1 MSDNTLNA
9 TSQKTLFGHPIGLF
23 ILFFTEMWER
33 FSYYGMRALLV
44 LYICSTE
51 NSGLGWSKVEAL
63 ELYGWYTMLVYVM
76 SIPGGIIADKYLGQ
90 KKSVMYGAIILCI
103 GHGVL
108 AIEALW
114 AFYSGLGLIIL
125 GVGMLK
131 PNISTMVGGLYKQG
145 DLRRDKGFTIFYIGI
160 NIGAFLS
167 SIIVGYVGQTYGWH
181 YGFGL
186 AGIGML
192 LGLAVYA
199 WGQPYLAHVGNFL
212 GQSTNETE
220 KALLDKPLTKIEKD
234 RMIVLLISFLIII
247 VFWGAFEQAGGLLNI
262 YANEKIDKHIFGWEM
277 PVTWF
282 QSFNAMFII
291 IFGTT
296 VAAFWANR
304 KIKGKETSTL
314 LKMGVG
320 TIIMGVGFLLMA
332 AASKEASA
340 TVFGTAS
347 FWWLTFAYLLHT
359 IGELCVSPTA
369 LSFITKLAPV
379 KYASIMMGVYFAA
392 TGFGNKLAG
401 TIGEASQSD
410 PIKIELIASVDQ
422 LSSFPAL
429 QEKIKEDESIAI
441 KSNIYLE
448 NDEIKASSYENSSVD
463 VRSVFKYTDVK
474 QKAEVVTILREN
486 NATKET
492 PFHASFKFAKD
503 GEAKKIKEN
512 TGDGKNYEGTFII
525 EEIQSEREYRTFLFI
540 FILTAVFGLL
550 IILLLKPLKR
560 LTHGAEEI
568 EVLQA

>member
-1 MSDNTLNA
+1 MNQNITTD
-9 TSQKTLFGHPIGLF
+9 QKTFLGHPIGLF

-90 KKSVMYGAIILCI
+90 KKSVMYGAIILCL
-103 GHGVL
+103 GHGIL

-304 KIKGKETSTL
+304 KVKGKETSTL
-314 LKMGVG
+314 LKMGIG

-401 TIGEASQSD
+401 TIGEASQSE

-422 LSSFPAL
+422 LASFPGI
-429 QEKIKEDESIAI
+429 QSKIKGDESFSV

-448 NDEIKASSYENSSVD
+448 NGTLKASSYEDNTLD
-463 VRSVFKYTDVK
+463 VRSIFQYSNAAQKVDVI
-474 QKAEVVTILREN
+474 TILNEN
-486 NATKET
+486 NATKEA
-492 PFHASFKFAKD
+492 PFHASFKFSKD
-503 GEAKKIKEN
+503 GEAKKITEN
-512 TGDGKNYEGTFII
+512 KGDGKNYEGTFII
-525 EEIQSEREYRTFLFI
+525 EEIQSEREYQTFLFI
-540 FILTAVFGLL
+540 FILTAVFGAL

-560 LTHGAEEI
+560 LTHGAEDSEMT
-568 EVLQA
+568 A